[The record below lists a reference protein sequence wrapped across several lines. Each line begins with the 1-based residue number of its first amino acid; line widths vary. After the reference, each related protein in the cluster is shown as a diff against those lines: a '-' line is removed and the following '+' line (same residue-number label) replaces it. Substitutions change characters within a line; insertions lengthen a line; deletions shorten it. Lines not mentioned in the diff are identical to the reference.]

1 MERGH
6 ASGRTPCAPSIAT
19 TKMTNTY
26 DVAVIGAGT
35 MGSAAAYHLSRRG
48 KHVVVFEQFGVVHEM
63 GSHSGQTRII
73 RHAYHES
80 PDYVPLVLRADDLWL
95 ELENQT
101 GTKLLHRTGG
111 LVLGPGKGFLV
122 RDALLACSLYHLP
135 SEQLGT
141 EEIRERWPQFH
152 IPDHWTGCYDPRA
165 GFLVVDSCIRNHC
178 EEAVRHGAV
187 LVTGETVDRIDG
199 TRIHTTRD
207 TYHAERVVVCAGSWT
222 SRILAD
228 LHLPIVVKRKT
239 VAWLRPKTSETF
251 SIGRFPIFLAEV
263 EAGILYGF
271 PIHNHEGV
279 KIANHNSLGPETTP
293 DRADRTFQAEDAMD
307 LQAFVREYLPGVSEE
322 VLDGKICMYALTPDE
337 DFILDFHPSHPEILI
352 AAGFSGHGFKFAPVI
367 GEILADL
374 CIDGK
379 TRHGIE
385 RFRIS
390 RF

>member
-1 MERGH
+1 
-6 ASGRTPCAPSIAT
+6 
-19 TKMTNTY
+19 MTHTY
-26 DVAVIGAGT
+26 DVAIVGAGT

-48 KHVVVFEQFGVVHEM
+48 KRVIAFEQFGIVHEM

-111 LVLGPGKGFLV
+111 VVLGPENGFLV
-122 RDALLACSLYHLP
+122 KDAVLACTVHHLP
-135 SEQLGT
+135 NEQLT
-141 EEIRERWPQFH
+141 APEIRKRFPQFR
-152 IPDHWTGCYDPRA
+152 IPDSWTGCYDPRA
-165 GFLVVDSCIRNHC
+165 GFLEVEPCIRLHC
-178 EEAVRHGAV
+178 EQATQHGAM
-187 LVTGETVDRIDG
+187 LLTGETVEQINENRIITNKNAYHADRI
-199 TRIHTTRD
+199 
-207 TYHAERVVVCAGSWT
+207 VVCAGSWT

-239 VAWLRPKTSETF
+239 VAWLRPKAIEPF
-251 SIGRFPIFLAEV
+251 AIGQFPIFLAEV
-263 EAGILYGF
+263 KAGVLYGF
-271 PIHNHEGV
+271 PIQNHPGV
-279 KIANHNSLGPETTP
+279 KIANHNSLGPQTTP
-293 DRADRTFQAEDAMD
+293 DQADRIFHLEDAFDM
-307 LQAFVREYLPGVSEE
+307 QEFVREYLPDMTSE

-337 DFILDFHPSHPEILI
+337 DFILDFHPAQPDLLI

-374 CIDGK
+374 CIDGN
-379 TRHGIE
+379 TRHGIQ
-385 RFRIS
+385 RFRLS